1 MDIIMQNNLA
11 LLILAGI
18 TGYLTGSISFAR
30 LLTWMVTK
38 SFHVKPINEPVPGS
52 DLMFQSDSVSATV
65 AHLNLGKKYG
75 CLTAILDM
83 SKVAIPTFLFSLF
96 VPDQPYFLL
105 TAACG
110 IAGHNYPVYHRFKGG
125 RGESP
130 MLGAMLVIN
139 WFGIIVANA
148 ASLILGYLTGSIL
161 VIRYGW
167 YVLMIFW
174 YWIYFESFYYVIF
187 MVIANFLFWFAMRH
201 DLSTF
206 AKLKELDDLE
216 VSEEAVS
223 DFLLMGKGVGRFID
237 QYGLPALLKKLF
249 RSKKQNESKEGK
261 TTKF

>member
-1 MDIIMQNNLA
+1 METIIESPIAILVLA
-11 LLILAGI
+11 AV

-38 SFHVKPINEPVPGS
+38 SSYVKPINEPVPGS
-52 DLMFQSDSVSATV
+52 DIMFQSNSVSATL

-75 CLTAILDM
+75 CLTALLDM

-96 VPDQPYFLL
+96 FPDQPYYLL
-105 TAACG
+105 AAACG
-110 IAGHNYPVYHRFKGG
+110 IAGHNYPLYHGFRGG

-139 WFGIIVANA
+139 WFGVFIANA
-148 ASLILGYLTGSIL
+148 ASLILGYLTGSVL

-174 YWIYFESFYYVIF
+174 YWIYFDNIFYILF
-187 MVIANFLFWFAMRH
+187 MIIANFLFWFAMRH
-201 DLSTF
+201 DLATF
-206 AKLKELDDLE
+206 ADLKKVDDLE

-223 DFLLMGKGVGRFID
+223 DFLLMGKGLGRFID
-237 QYGLPALLKKLF
+237 RYGLPALIKRLL
-249 RSKKQNESKEGK
+249 RQ
-261 TTKF
+261 